1 MMLKWEEKP
10 KWLVYYTHHIYLETA
25 NQIVG
30 YSTSLLLYGE
40 INLNWTMA
48 NQIYFA
54 PVVVSLQYGESIFW
68 IQIQINSSY

>member
-54 PVVVSLQYGESIFW
+54 L
-68 IQIQINSSY
+68 